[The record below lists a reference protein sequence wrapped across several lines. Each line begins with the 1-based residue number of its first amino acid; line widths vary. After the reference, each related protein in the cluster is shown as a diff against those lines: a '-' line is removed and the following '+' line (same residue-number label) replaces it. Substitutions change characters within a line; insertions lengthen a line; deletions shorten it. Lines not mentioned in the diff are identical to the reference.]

1 LRRPR
6 GRPRNAA
13 GRFSF
18 RGSRQTGS
26 AMATTLYNAAF
37 TALHDSDLV
46 CDATRRMLGDRVS
59 DLPVVDSDGKLVGMF
74 KLDRLLAALLPK
86 AALVGFGMDLSFV
99 ADTIEQLRDR
109 MREIEANPVR
119 EFTVRAEHV
128 VNPDT
133 SPIEIVLL
141 IYRGVNNL
149 PVTDAASGRLIG
161 MVSARDVLAAL
172 QGAGGV

>member
-1 LRRPR
+1 MPI
-6 GRPRNAA
+6 
-13 GRFSF
+13 
-18 RGSRQTGS
+18 
-26 AMATTLYNAAF
+26 TLYNASF

-46 CDATRRMLGDRVS
+46 SDATRRMLGDRVS
-59 DLPVVDSDGKLVGMF
+59 DMPVVDSDGKLVGMF

-99 ADTIEQLRDR
+99 ADSLEQLRER
-109 MREIEANPVR
+109 MREIAVRPVR
-119 EFTVRAEHV
+119 EMCVRAEQV
-128 VNPDT
+128 VHPDT
-133 SPIEIVLL
+133 SAIEIVLL

-172 QGAGGV
+172 QSDGGA